1 MLHVVEAAI
10 DVVSLRRCGAIYK
23 FRAIRGDARRE
34 TAVADDIIMTSISV
48 DFHVGCAMVESLC
61 ASRPADET
69 TGIAVSS
76 CQFAGGRTVDELR
89 GTQRHAS
96 RTAFTDEVV
105 GTGAFRSAGVEI
117 PVDGYRSRAASEDRA
132 VGIAHETATAA
143 VGQSAGAGTG
153 AFAHRAV
160 ERAVR
165 ELAVHSHADETAHS
179 PFTADSAC
187 E

>member
-1 MLHVVEAAI
+1 
-10 DVVSLRRCGAIYK
+10 
-23 FRAIRGDARRE
+23 
-34 TAVADDIIMTSISV
+34 
-48 DFHVGCAMVESLC
+48 MVESLC

-117 PVDGYRSRAASEDRA
+117 PVDGYRSRAASELRA

-143 VGQSAGAGTG
+143 VGQSAGTG

-160 ERAVR
+160 ERAVLER
-165 ELAVHSHADETAHS
+165 AVHSHADETAHS